1 MQAIK
6 WQPRWREELVATAE
20 HGRLVF
26 ELTMGSLH
34 VYFPD
39 EPTWQRSVPVWATAR
54 YEQYRS
60 SCEHWCAGQG
70 IPFTVVDNAL
80 VYAA

>member
-1 MQAIK
+1 MVPIG
-6 WQPRWREELVATAE
+6 WQPRWREELVATTAE
-20 HGRLVF
+20 GQLVF

-39 EPTWQRSVPVWATAR
+39 EATWLRSVPPWATAQ
-54 YEQYRS
+54 YEDYRS
-60 SCEHWCAGQG
+60 SCERWCAGQG